1 MNTLVFNPS
10 IENRVAIS
18 KQLAPF
24 QVQQANPYVQFSA
37 KHLNATL
44 LIYTSGKIVIQGS
57 GADTLARFV
66 NLIESEEEPF
76 RKDDESTS
84 LSPMIGTD
92 EVGNGSYF
100 GGIAVVAS
108 FVSPDDFPFLKSL
121 GVDDSKRLTDHK
133 IQAIAPLLEKKIPH
147 QSLLLKPSKY
157 NQLVGDGL
165 KYNAVSVKVALHNQA
180 IFLLLKKGVTP
191 KKIIID
197 AFTTPSNYRKYVTR
211 ENNQVKDSVILEEKA
226 ESKYLA
232 VAVSSIIARALFLEN
247 LKTLGQEVGYQ
258 LPSGAST
265 KSDHIASK
273 ILAAHGMSGLEHT
286 AKLHFANTKKAQLLL
301 KK

>member
-1 MNTLVFNPS
+1 MTILVCTS
-10 IENRVAIS
+10 VYILLTRVQYLFI
-18 KQLAPF
+18 F
-24 QVQQANPYVQFSA
+24 
-37 KHLNATL
+37 
-44 LIYTSGKIVIQGS
+44 SGKSYTQW
-57 GADTLARFV
+57 
-66 NLIESEEEPF
+66 
-76 RKDDESTS
+76 DE
-84 LSPMIGTD
+84 
-92 EVGNGSYF
+92 
-100 GGIAVVAS
+100 
-108 FVSPDDFPFLKSL
+108 
-121 GVDDSKRLTDHK
+121 
-133 IQAIAPLLEKKIPH
+133 
-147 QSLLLKPSKY
+147 
-157 NQLVGDGL
+157 
-165 KYNAVSVKVALHNQA
+165 
-180 IFLLLKKGVTP
+180 
-191 KKIIID
+191 KIIID
-197 AFTTPSNYRKYVTR
+197 AFTTPSNYRKYVAR